1 MRGNPLT
8 KSSVSQPFEG
18 LAAKI
23 AEHLERFRGN
33 MTDAEFDRLVANVV
47 RTAIRFQEIE
57 ARARAQSSPAMSV
70 PVFKQS
76 LRAEHGPTI
85 EG

>member
-1 MRGNPLT
+1 VRGTPLT
-8 KSSVSQPFEG
+8 ESSVSQRFAG

-33 MTDAEFDRLVANVV
+33 MSDAEFDRLVADVV
-47 RTAIRFQEIE
+47 RTAVRFQEIE
-57 ARARAQSSPAMSV
+57 ARALSQSTRALSV
-70 PVFKQS
+70 PVFKES

>member
-1 MRGNPLT
+1 MCGNPLT
-8 KSSVSQPFEG
+8 ESSVSQRFEG

-33 MTDAEFDRLVANVV
+33 MTDAEFDRLVADVV

-57 ARARAQSSPAMSV
+57 ARALSQSSRALSI
-70 PVFKQS
+70 PVFKEPP
-76 LRAEHGPTI
+76 RADHRSTI